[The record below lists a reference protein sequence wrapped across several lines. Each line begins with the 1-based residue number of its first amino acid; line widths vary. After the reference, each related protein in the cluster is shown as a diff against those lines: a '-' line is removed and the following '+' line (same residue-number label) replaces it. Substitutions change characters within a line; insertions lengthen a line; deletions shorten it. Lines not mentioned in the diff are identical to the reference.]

1 MIEVFIDGASR
12 GQGKNKA
19 SLGEAACAVVIFD
32 KKKPAA
38 QYARGLGKRTN
49 NEAEYEALIAA
60 LLMCVMSDYRDP
72 IIYSDSAVVVN
83 QVNNKWACRSSRLIP
98 LWLSVKEIQQE
109 YRFRLV
115 QVQRNKVS
123 VADKLANKFLN
134 TLSQVKKGA
143 NKSVE

>member
-12 GQGKNKA
+12 GQGKA
-19 SLGEAACAVVIFD
+19 STGEAACAAVIFD

-60 LLMCVMSDYRDP
+60 LLMCSMSDYRDP

-83 QVNNKWACRSSRLIP
+83 QVNGTWACRNARLVP
-98 LWLSVKEIQQE
+98 LWLSVKEIQKE

-115 QVQRNKVS
+115 QVPRAKVAI
-123 VADKLANKFLN
+123 ADKLANRFLN
-134 TLSQVKKGA
+134 NLSEVKKGTV
-143 NKSVE
+143 SVG